1 MNKQEVKQLAST
13 VADSIAKKGKI
24 KPEKMDVNF
33 IGVQKNE
40 KGHFHSVVF
49 EIDLVVAGDGG
60 KINTMKTVQLPLNY
74 VEDMVLDVVEK
85 EKAQAKIDAEKKK
98 AEEAKAKEVAAK
110 AKADA
115 DAKKQ
120 AFADA
125 QKKGTGLKPVV
136 VPMPVHE

>member
-13 VADSIAKKGKI
+13 VADSIAKKGKV

-40 KGHFHSVVF
+40 KGHFHSVLF

-60 KINTMKTVQLPLNY
+60 KINTMKTVHLPLNY
-74 VEDMVLDVVEK
+74 VEDMVLDAVEN
-85 EKAQAKIDAEKKK
+85 EKVQAKIEAEKKK
-98 AEEAKAKEVAAK
+98 SEEAKAKAE
-110 AKADA
+110 ADS
-115 DAKKQ
+115 KKQ

-125 QKKGTGLKPVV
+125 QKKGDAPKPVTA
-136 VPMPVHE
+136 PVLVQK